1 MSEKIR
7 YTMQHLGDIF
17 VEALS
22 DVVDCAQKLAKGVV
36 LDYDIRDLKNKRRQC
51 LSRIGQ
57 RIVQVKKAGLTDL
70 KRDDALGE
78 LFSQAEKMARYL
90 ESYEQKKRETAQG
103 AKRKAGL
110 ADSLS

>member
-1 MSEKIR
+1 
-7 YTMQHLGDIF
+7 MQHLGDIF

-22 DVVDCAQKLAKGVV
+22 DVVDCAQRLAKGVV

-57 RIVQVKKAGLTDL
+57 RIVQVKKAGLMDL
-70 KRDDALGE
+70 KRDDALAE
-78 LFSQAEKMARYL
+78 LFSQADKMALYI

-103 AKRKAGL
+103 GERKAGL

>member
-1 MSEKIR
+1 
-7 YTMQHLGDIF
+7 
-17 VEALS
+17 
-22 DVVDCAQKLAKGVV
+22 
-36 LDYDIRDLKNKRRQC
+36 